1 MQRQD
6 HSRQQRKGDCDI
18 SCSQCD
24 IYIDIVH
31 QNILYQRQGVS
42 VDLILSVYR
51 KSSAPGN
58 QAGQDKAQMAFK
70 LYDRD
75 KDGYIT
81 KAEMVKLSKNL
92 TKDQVE
98 KVCPSRET
106 LKCFKENLFRHFL
119 NSILM
124 GTDDCHMMNS
134 RK

>member
-1 MQRQD
+1 M
-6 HSRQQRKGDCDI
+6 
-18 SCSQCD
+18 
-24 IYIDIVH
+24 
-31 QNILYQRQGVS
+31 
-42 VDLILSVYR
+42 DLILSVSR

-98 KVCPSRET
+98 KVWPPSGT
-106 LKCFKENLFRHFL
+106 LK
-119 NSILM
+119 
-124 GTDDCHMMNS
+124 
-134 RK
+134 